1 MIYVIAK
8 NKSSCD
14 TQMRLY
20 GYLPS
25 EYVYCDN
32 TSKLESAVGECF
44 ILEHAQE
51 MARNAPLYRRYRSIK
66 NLSIKRGLKISF
78 KAYKC
83 RSVILEKKV
92 KEDRSDLY
100 CCW

>member
-25 EYVYCDN
+25 EYVYCSD
-32 TSKLESAVGECF
+32 TSKLEGAYGECF

-51 MARNAPLYRRYRSIK
+51 MARNAPLCRRYKSIK
-66 NLSIKRGLKISF
+66 NLAIKRGLKISY

-83 RSVILEKKV
+83 QSVILEKKV
-92 KEDRSDLY
+92 KEDRNDLY
-100 CCW
+100 CGW